1 MITEETIEQVW
12 NRATIVEN
20 YDPTSIR
27 KDACG
32 AWILRSQYGNRSSMF
47 GWEIDHVYP
56 KALGG
61 GDEFDNLRAMQWENN
76 DSKGTDYPNYTAKVQ
91 AEGAKNVYQEVQYT
105 VNEDLRTRLN
115 SRYHIEG

>member
-12 NRATIVEN
+12 QRATKVEN
-20 YDPTSIR
+20 YDPASIR

-61 GDEFDNLRAMQWENN
+61 GDELDNLRAMQWENN
-76 DSKGTDYPNYTAKVQ
+76 DSKGTDYPDYTAKVQ
-91 AEGAKNVYQEVQYT
+91 SEGAKNIYQEVQYT
-105 VNEDLRTRLN
+105 VNEDLRMRLN
-115 SRYHIEG
+115 SRYHLEG

>member
-12 NRATIVEN
+12 QRATKVEN
-20 YDPTSIR
+20 YDPASIR

-32 AWILRSQYGNRSSMF
+32 AWILRNQYGNRSSMF

-61 GDEFDNLRAMQWENN
+61 DDALDNLRAMQWENN
-76 DSKGTDYPNYTAKVQ
+76 ESKGSDFPHYTAKVQ
-91 AEGAKNVYQEVQYT
+91 ADGANNVHQEVQYT
-105 VNEDLRTRLN
+105 VNSELAERLRA
-115 SRYHIEG
+115 RYQS

>member
-12 NRATIVEN
+12 QRATMVEN
-20 YDPTSIR
+20 YDPASIR

-32 AWILRSQYGNRSSMF
+32 AWILRGQYGNRNTLF

-61 GDEFDNLRAMQWENN
+61 GDELENLRAMQWENN
-76 DSKGTDYPNYTAKVQ
+76 ESKGTDYPHYTAKVQ
-91 AEGAKNVYQEVQYT
+91 SDGAKNVYRDVQYT
-105 VNEDLRTRLN
+105 VNAELQASLN
-115 SRYHIEG
+115 VRYHAEE